1 MIYSIKLIRL
11 IKVLRL
17 LFYMVWG
24 YKLYVLFFWRYYL
37 VFIFLDDFK
46 LVVFEKV
53 EKEVESG

>member
-1 MIYSIKLIRL
+1 MIYSIKLNKL
-11 IKVLRL
+11 IEVLRL

>member
-1 MIYSIKLIRL
+1 MIYSIKLNRL
-11 IKVLRL
+11 IEVLRL

-37 VFIFLDDFK
+37 VCIFLDDFK

-53 EKEVESG
+53 EK

>member
-1 MIYSIKLIRL
+1 MIYSIKLNRL
-11 IKVLRL
+11 IEVLRL

-37 VFIFLDDFK
+37 VCIFLDDFK

>member
-17 LFYMVWG
+17 LFYMVQG

-37 VFIFLDDFK
+37 VCIFLDDFK